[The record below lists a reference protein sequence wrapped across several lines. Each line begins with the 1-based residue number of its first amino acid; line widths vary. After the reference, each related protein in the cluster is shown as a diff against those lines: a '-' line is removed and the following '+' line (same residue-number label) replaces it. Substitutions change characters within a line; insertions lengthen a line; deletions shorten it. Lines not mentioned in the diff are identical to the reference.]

1 MSQSVVEGLFSS
13 RVCIDIRDIVDF
25 VKRYVTMFKRTDTDR
40 EQSTTNTN
48 SSCMMTSACNIYPS
62 GGSCEPDTCYDQQL

>member
-25 VKRYVTMFKRTDTDR
+25 VKRYVTMFKRL
-40 EQSTTNTN
+40 SY
-48 SSCMMTSACNIYPS
+48 MTSV
-62 GGSCEPDTCYDQQL
+62 